1 MAMLSVQNALIHAM
15 VLVSAADSAITDPE
29 LRTIGLVV
37 RTLPV
42 FQGFDPA
49 RLPDVAADCAAL
61 LDQEDGLETTLA
73 LIREALPA
81 PLRETAYA
89 LAVEVAAAD
98 LTAAPEELRVL
109 ELIRHRLDLDRLF
122 VAGIERGARARYA
135 RLPGA

>member
-1 MAMLSVQNALIHAM
+1 MAMLSVQNALIHTM
-15 VLVSAADSAITDPE
+15 MLVSAADNNITEPE
-29 LRTIGLVV
+29 LRTIGLIV

-42 FQGFDPA
+42 FQGFEPS

-61 LDQEDGLETTLA
+61 LDQDDGLDTALA

-109 ELIRHRLDLDRLF
+109 ELIRHRLDLDRLI
-122 VAGIERGARARYA
+122 VAGIERGARARYT
-135 RLPGA
+135 RLPAA

>member
-1 MAMLSVQNALIHAM
+1 MLSVQNALIHTM
-15 VLVSAADSAITDPE
+15 MLVSAADNNITDPE
-29 LRTIGLVV
+29 LRTIGLIV

-42 FQGFDPA
+42 FQGFEPS

-61 LDQEDGLETTLA
+61 LDQDDGLDTALA

-109 ELIRHRLDLDRLF
+109 EMIRHRLDLDRLI
-122 VAGIERGARARYA
+122 VAGIERGARARYT
-135 RLPGA
+135 RLPAA

>member
-1 MAMLSVQNALIHAM
+1 MPMLSVQNALIHTM
-15 VLVSAADSAITDPE
+15 MLVSAADNNITDPE
-29 LRTIGLVV
+29 LRTIGLIV

-42 FQGFDPA
+42 FQGFEPS

-61 LDQEDGLETTLA
+61 LDQDDGLDTALA

-109 ELIRHRLDLDRLF
+109 EMIRHRLDLDRLI
-122 VAGIERGARARYA
+122 VAGIERGARARYT
-135 RLPGA
+135 RLPAA